1 MTVCIIGA
9 GELGGA
15 IGHALARGERVR
27 RVFLIDEAGT
37 MAAGKAL
44 DIQQAGAVDGSHTRV
59 EGTTDLTRVTGCA
72 VCVVADSARPAGEW
86 QGENALAMMRRLAGF
101 VGEAPIVFAGA
112 AQSGLLLASVRGG
125 GCARQRVGGSA
136 PAGLGCGSRA
146 VGAGGAR
153 RAALRA
159 SVGEA
164 GLARQ
169 RVVGS
174 APGALASATRAIV
187 ALEARCSS
195 AEVSLNVLG
204 TPPAGFVVP
213 WGEASIAGYAL
224 ERVLTQVQ
232 IRRVEARM
240 ARLWPLGPHAL
251 GLAAARVVEALVT
264 TTRRAPSVLAVL
276 GGDFGVRDR
285 VGVLP
290 CLLPPGG
297 IAQTR
302 IPDLSARARVQLDTA
317 LGG

>member
-15 IGHALARGERVR
+15 IAHALARGERVR

-86 QGENALAMMRRLAGF
+86 QGEIALAMMRRLAGF
-101 VGEAPIVFAGA
+101 VGETPIVFAGA
-112 AQSGLLLASVRGG
+112 AQSDLLLASVR
-125 GCARQRVGGSA
+125 
-136 PAGLGCGSRA
+136 
-146 VGAGGAR
+146 
-153 RAALRA
+153 
-159 SVGEA
+159 EA
-164 GLARQ
+164 GFARQ

-174 APGALASATRAIV
+174 APEALASATRAIV

-264 TTRRAPSVLAVL
+264 TSRRAPSVLAVL
-276 GGDFGVRDR
+276 GGEFGVRNR

-290 CLLPPGG
+290 CFLSPGG

-302 IPDLSARARVQLDTA
+302 IPDLSARERVQLDTA